1 MKRMDEWTGVT
12 QEAMQQ
18 DLRAMFRGAIRA
30 SLEVFL
36 EAELETLVGAQWYA
50 RAGGRRDQRNGTY
63 VRHLLTSLGQIEVT
77 VPRTRTAGTPGAC
90 AGPTTQINQAPRGSV
105 PNFV

>member
-36 EAELETLVGAQWYA
+36 EAGPDRFEMYSVICSVV
-50 RAGGRRDQRNGTY
+50 RRDT
-63 VRHLLTSLGQIEVT
+63 VT
-77 VPRTRTAGTPGAC
+77 NVP
-90 AGPTTQINQAPRGSV
+90 
-105 PNFV
+105 